1 MPLPNK
7 PHAANTPPH
16 VPEEF
21 LVQLRE
27 NIVARRLERGFHC
40 LQTHQDLIDACGP
53 GIKSSAALLGL
64 LAQWVDMGYARP
76 DLIKKILKRFA
87 GQHHEQLPLVEYAQ
101 LQMAEGLVAMSQEEF
116 AEAIRHFQFVLALQ
130 EELHDK
136 QTVSI
141 AHFWT
146 GRCLRR
152 QGRYDDALVHVAK
165 ARELALRLG
174 SLQMAAVMRV
184 LEAWVAF
191 QEGQPESAAALL
203 TDAES
208 VLASTDDY
216 VTRGNISSAY
226 GRISRRLGNYDQ
238 ALTRFRQAI
247 EEYRKRDPYN
257 RNLARSYVNIAFVK
271 RLLALQL
278 REKLDLDAA
287 RLRRKKGRGALA
299 KGAQKTEGLE
309 RLRRLREEAFEHL
322 VHAHEIY
329 DRYDDHRGNGNVS
342 ITYGYLYLD
351 EGELERAAAVAAT
364 AFRLGEEK
372 KDNVLKSRARIL
384 QSAIECQKFDEQ
396 IEESAGA
403 ASSSQR
409 ACEFAREAVAGAL
422 KTQNKRLIAKAHLAL
437 GLALCLDYSGDFEAA
452 RQCADDAAALLNPA
466 SHDYVWKELQELR
479 RKLRGVGSINATL
492 REWSQGIVGKKTF
505 QDVTEEFAA
514 IVIPKVWRR
523 EGCKVARVAARLS
536 VSPKK
541 VRRILR
547 SQGLLSGTKDSVK

>member
-1 MPLPNK
+1 MNK
-7 PHAANTPPH
+7 QHESHAPPQ

-21 LVQLRE
+21 LAQLRE
-27 NIVARRLERGFHC
+27 NIVARQLERGFHC
-40 LQTHQDLIDACGP
+40 LQAHQELIDSCGP
-53 GIKSSAALLGL
+53 GVKLSVALLGL

-76 DLIKKILKRFA
+76 DLIKKILKRFV
-87 GQHHEQLPLVEYAQ
+87 GQSREQLPLVEYAQ

-116 AEAIRHFQFVLALQ
+116 GEAIRRFQYVLALQ
-130 EELHDK
+130 EEIQDK
-136 QTVSI
+136 QIVSI

-152 QGRYDDALVHVAK
+152 QGRYEDALVHVAK

-174 SLQMAAVMRV
+174 SQQMAAVMRV

-191 QEGQPESAAALL
+191 QEGEPEAAAGLL
-203 TDAES
+203 SEAES

-238 ALTRFRQAI
+238 ALARFRQAI

-287 RLRRKKGRGALA
+287 RLRRKKTRDGLT
-299 KGAQKTEGLE
+299 KGAQKTEGRE

-322 VHAHEIY
+322 VQAREIY

-364 AFRLGEEK
+364 AYRLGEEK

-396 IEESAGA
+396 IEDGASA

-409 ACEFAREAVAGAL
+409 ACEYAREAVAGAL
-422 KTQNKRLIAKAHLAL
+422 NTQNKRLIAKAHLAL

-452 RQCADDAAALLNPA
+452 RQCAEDAAALLNPA
-466 SHDYVWKELQELR
+466 NHDYVWKELQELR
-479 RKLRGVGSINATL
+479 RRLRGVGSINATL

-505 QDVTEEFAA
+505 QEVTEEFAA
-514 IVIPKVWRR
+514 IVIPKVWQR
-523 EGCKVARVAARLS
+523 EGRKVARVANRLS

-547 SQGLLSGTKDSVK
+547 SQGLLVGAKDSAK